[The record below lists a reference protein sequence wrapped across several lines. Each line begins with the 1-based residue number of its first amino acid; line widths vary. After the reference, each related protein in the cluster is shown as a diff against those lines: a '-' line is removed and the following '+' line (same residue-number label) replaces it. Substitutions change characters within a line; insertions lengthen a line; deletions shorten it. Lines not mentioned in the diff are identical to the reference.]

1 MWYPEHPFSILV
13 REVLSLAIITLG
25 VFLVLPTDDV
35 EELLL
40 PHIFAQL
47 ECHDGWYVELRVD
60 RCFLKLP
67 VEVVI
72 SQRHTELDLEGL
84 EIDERQIDALVRSQE
99 FDFPELLVDDLE
111 RSQVRDFLPRHL
123 HQFVVVGLANVALA
137 GILWQPVSIL

>member
-25 VFLVLPTDDV
+25 IFLVLPTDDV

-99 FDFPELLVDDLE
+99 FDFPEQLVDDLE